1 MTLMLL
7 LTEAVVMI
15 ANALNT
21 VLDVA
26 TEPAV
31 RLPETIRQP
40 LVRAV
45 VLMGVK
51 DPV

>member
-31 RLPETIRQP
+31 RLPETI
-40 LVRAV
+40 
-45 VLMGVK
+45 
-51 DPV
+51 